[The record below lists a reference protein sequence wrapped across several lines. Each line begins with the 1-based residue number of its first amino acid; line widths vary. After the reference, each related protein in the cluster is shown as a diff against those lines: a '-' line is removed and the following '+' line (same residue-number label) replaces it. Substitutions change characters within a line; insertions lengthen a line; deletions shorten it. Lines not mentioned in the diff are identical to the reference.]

1 MGKKILIVDDEE
13 VIRKFLRIHLS
24 KLGYE
29 VKEAT
34 DGAEALKQLGK
45 DDFDLLICDI
55 LMPNK
60 DGWQVLKEM
69 RSDPKTKDIP
79 VIVLTAKNEDS
90 DMFKGYDLG
99 ANYYMT
105 KPFTKAQLL
114 YGLKLMLGED
124 WGKSECSLRLSC
136 YSPFVALLPSIE
148 RATSLTVLRK
158 SCYVKIIDKLFWI
171 CFRSNSIL
179 CGFANHESRVPQ
191 ATNIPSGS
199 SPKDEDNGHKRI

>member
-1 MGKKILIVDDEE
+1 MMGKKILIVDDEE

-29 VKEAT
+29 VKEAA
-34 DGAEALKQLGK
+34 DGAEALKRLGK

-124 WGKSECSLRLSC
+124 SE
-136 YSPFVALLPSIE
+136 
-148 RATSLTVLRK
+148 
-158 SCYVKIIDKLFWI
+158 KI
-171 CFRSNSIL
+171 RM
-179 CGFANHESRVPQ
+179 
-191 ATNIPSGS
+191 
-199 SPKDEDNGHKRI
+199 

>member
-1 MGKKILIVDDEE
+1 MMGKKILIADDEE

-90 DMFKGYDLG
+90 DMFQGYDLG

-124 WGKSECSLRLSC
+124 SE
-136 YSPFVALLPSIE
+136 
-148 RATSLTVLRK
+148 
-158 SCYVKIIDKLFWI
+158 KI
-171 CFRSNSIL
+171 RM
-179 CGFANHESRVPQ
+179 
-191 ATNIPSGS
+191 
-199 SPKDEDNGHKRI
+199 